1 MSAGRAIS
9 TRPWRR
15 KIFWRC
21 AMFPF
26 ACASIA
32 PALAAPPPGYLLSVG
47 IYRPSTN
54 HVYAYS
60 DAGTKAFALDGA
72 YGSGGDIPV
81 VGDFDGNGV
90 ADLAV
95 YRDGN
100 WNIDTNHD
108 YLSDKVVT
116 FGGVAGD
123 VPLAADFD
131 GDGIADLVIYRS
143 GTWLIRSSKTGQ
155 TSQRSLG
162 GASAD
167 KPVVADFDGDG
178 FMDIAIYR
186 SGTWLIQT
194 HAATGADI
202 VDHFGGLAHYQ
213 PCALD
218 WDHDGR
224 ADLCIYRDGIWRFK
238 SLAGPD
244 PIDAY
249 AFGGPGDIPLS
260 GVFDAA
266 AIYVKAGAPTPR
278 DGTAAHP
285 FDTIGKG
292 FDAAADGG
300 VIRVGPGNYAENV
313 VLYGPAVQYAPGKF
327 GKNNLKLLGVHR
339 RAVSLTPASGDAIV
353 LEGSTGHLLEGFTIG
368 STTGRGVVL
377 IGGPG
382 SVSPSLPGSSMTIAF
397 DRVAETL
404 SYGVLITGGS
414 HADIR
419 YSQVD
424 RSRTKSGVGMQ
435 SGAPSATFMYS
446 EFAQNGYTPQS
457 NVDGNGIEAQQ
468 SSTLTIIGNS
478 IHDNNRFGIIGI
490 NDSNLDIEYNIIES
504 NRSNGIIVCG
514 AAANDTTT
522 SKTVGNWI
530 AGNGVDLGNGQGYNG
545 LEIYGTCTG
554 THSVIGNTFINNSLN
569 GLFVGSGTVTA
580 NNNAFDSNNNGIT
593 VYVDN
598 NASSN
603 THLTV
608 LGSAFT
614 DNRGDG
620 VFVQRA
626 AGTTVRT
633 LTATIGGTQPGAANS
648 FTGSGLHGIGC
659 ATNTALLT
667 CPSGGNTFSANNDD
681 IESLCPA
688 TCVK

>member
-1 MSAGRAIS
+1 MTVGRTIS
-9 TRPWRR
+9 TRRSRR
-15 KIFWRC
+15 HASWRC
-21 AMFPF
+21 AVFSF
-26 ACASIA
+26 AFAFAA
-32 PALAAPPPGYLLSVG
+32 PAPAAPPPGYLLSVG

-54 HVYAYS
+54 HVYAYA
-60 DAGTKAFALDGA
+60 DAGTRAFALDGT
-72 YGSGGDIPV
+72 YGSSGDIPV
-81 VGDFDGNGV
+81 VADFDGDGV

-95 YRDGN
+95 YRDGT

-108 YLSDKVVT
+108 YAFDKVMN

-123 VPLAADFD
+123 IPLAADFD
-131 GDGIADLVIYRS
+131 GDGVADLVIYRA
-143 GTWLIRSSKTGQ
+143 GTWFIRSSKTGQ

-162 GASAD
+162 GASGD
-167 KPVVADFDGDG
+167 RPIVADFDGDG

-186 SGTWLIQT
+186 AGTWLIQT

-202 VDHFGGLAHYQ
+202 VDHFGGLAHDQ

-218 WDHDGR
+218 WDQDGR

-238 SLAGPD
+238 SLSGPD
-244 PIDAY
+244 PIGAY
-249 AFGGPGDIPLS
+249 ALGGPGDIPLS
-260 GVFDAA
+260 GVFDAT
-266 AIYVKAGAPTPR
+266 AIYVRAGAPTPR

-292 FDAAADGG
+292 FDAATDGS
-300 VIRVGPGNYAENV
+300 VIRVAPGNYAENV

-339 RAVSLTPASGDAIV
+339 RAVSLTPASGDALV
-353 LEGSTGHLLEGFTIG
+353 LQGSTGHLVEGFTIG

-377 IGGPG
+377 IGGAG
-382 SVSPSLPGSSMTIAF
+382 SVSPTLPGSSMTIAF
-397 DRVAETL
+397 DRIAETL
-404 SYGVLITGGS
+404 SYGVLVTGGS

-424 RSRTKSGVGMQ
+424 RSKTKSGVGMQ
-435 SGAPSATFMYS
+435 SGAPSATLMYN
-446 EFAQNGYTPQS
+446 EIAQNGYTPQS
-457 NVDGNGIEAQQ
+457 NGDGNGIEAQQ
-468 SSTLTIIGNS
+468 SSTLTIVGNS

-490 NDSNLDIEYNIIES
+490 NDSDLDIEYNSVES

-530 AGNGVDLGNGQGYNG
+530 AGNGVDLSNGQGYNG
-545 LEIYGTCTG
+545 LEIYGTCLG
-554 THSVIGNTFINNSLN
+554 THTVTGNTFIDNSLN

-580 NNNAFDSNNNGIT
+580 TNNVFESNGDGIT
-593 VYVDN
+593 VFVGND
-598 NASSN
+598 SSSD

-608 LGSAFT
+608 FGSTFT
-614 DNRGDG
+614 NNRGDG
-620 VFVQRA
+620 VFVQRV
-626 AGTTVRT
+626 AGTTVRS
-633 LTATIGGTQPGAANS
+633 LTATIGGTQPGAANF

-659 ATNTALLT
+659 TDNTALLT